1 MDLKEKFQ
9 ILVNKMNAG
18 QFDEVIFEA
27 TYLNKKFPQQEV
39 FLNLLV
45 LCHQAKGEYQKTIE
59 ILKNRLKKN
68 NKNYNFWNNLLIR

>member
-45 LCHQAKGEYQKTIE
+45 LSHQAKGEYQKTIE
-59 ILKNRLKKN
+59 LLENGLKK
-68 NKNYNFWNNLLIR
+68 K